1 MVLSKYIFVKFI
13 LVAFLIILQSCVSS
27 TLIHSSPEGAKIYT
41 NSNFLC
47 TTPCKYSDTKIVGS
61 TTNLVLKK
69 EGYKNL
75 YTSLTRDE
83 KVEAGPTVAGFFF
96 FPSWLWALGYLP
108 GRTFELEK
116 EGLLRKA
123 TRPTEKLP
131 NLQLKSSG
139 SCFAINTDGYVVTNY
154 HVIEGGSTF
163 LLRGV
168 HGDFYKTYKVKV
180 VAKDIH
186 NDLALLK
193 IVDEKFSKFESL
205 GYGVLNSNGEV
216 GEEVF
221 ALGYP
226 LRATMGDEVKLTN
239 GIISSKT
246 GFQGNISSYQVT
258 VPVQPGNSGGP
269 MFNSQ
274 GSVIGIINAKH
285 LKADNASYAIKSPYL
300 FNLINSLDEKVDVS
314 SSNTLQ
320 SSSLTTQVKQVK
332 KHVFIVETY
341 R

>member
-1 MVLSKYIFVKFI
+1 M
-13 LVAFLIILQSCVSS
+13 AQS
-27 TLIHSSPEGAKIYT
+27 TGG
-41 NSNFLC
+41 F
-47 TTPCKYSDTKIVGS
+47 
-61 TTNLVLKK
+61 NL
-69 EGYKNL
+69 
-75 YTSLTRDE
+75 
-83 KVEAGPTVAGFFF
+83 
-96 FPSWLWALGYLP
+96 
-108 GRTFELEK
+108 
-116 EGLLRKA
+116 
-123 TRPTEKLP
+123 
-131 NLQLKSSG
+131 
-139 SCFAINTDGYVVTNY
+139 
-154 HVIEGGSTF
+154 
-163 LLRGV
+163 
-168 HGDFYKTYKVKV
+168 
-180 VAKDIH
+180 AKDIH